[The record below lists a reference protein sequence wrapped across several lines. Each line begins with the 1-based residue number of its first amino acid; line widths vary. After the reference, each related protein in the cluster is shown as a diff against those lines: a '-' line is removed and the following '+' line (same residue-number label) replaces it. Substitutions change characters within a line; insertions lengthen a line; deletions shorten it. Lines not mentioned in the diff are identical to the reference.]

1 MAGQLHRPGRV
12 PGCLRRGRGPRS
24 GPAPPVLAG
33 AGRQHWRDA
42 DHKTLIDAAGIDR
55 ATAIAYDGILEHLF
69 ITERLPAWSANQL
82 SRLVRLPKRHLVD
95 PAFVG
100 PLLGIDARAVL
111 RDGDLLG
118 RLLDSFVVAQ
128 LRADCA
134 VSGLFPRL
142 FHLRDTNGRHEVD
155 VIVELADGRVMGIE
169 VKADA
174 APVPADARHLR
185 WLRDTLGA
193 RFISGVV
200 LHTGPRPFRF
210 EEDIFAIPPKY
221 ACTAP
226 ADRAAPITGVSDAGH
241 RGRAGDLRDRSVGG
255 TGQDGCMAA
264 RPQTDD
270 LVLAG
275 FSAPTRAWFS
285 AAFAEPTPAQAQAW
299 AAIGKG
305 ENALVVAP
313 TGSGK
318 TLAAFLWAIDKL
330 ATEPVPQD
338 PMLRCRVL
346 YISPLKA
353 LAVDIERNLRSPL
366 TGVGHA
372 ARRLGLDISEIRV
385 GVRTGDTAAD
395 ERRRLSGKPPDILI
409 TTPESLFLLL
419 TSKARET
426 LRGVETVIVDEV
438 HALAGNKRGAHLA
451 LSLERL
457 DALRGAQAGQQA
469 ASGPE
474 GAGGTAAG
482 VTAAGG
488 TAAGGTAAGAGRL
501 VQRIGLSATV
511 RPPEEVAAFLGGSRP
526 VTIAAPPSE
535 KRIELTI
542 VVPVEDMA
550 DLELARAPDT
560 APAGQDGQDG
570 QPAGSA
576 DRRRSIWPHVEE
588 RVLDLIQAHKSTI
601 VFANSRRLAER
612 LCGRLNEL
620 AADRAEAVALA
631 PAGGPDAPS
640 RPPAGLR
647 PPAELMAQAGTS
659 AGAPAEV
666 ARAHHGSVSRQERS
680 QIEEALKAGRL
691 PAVVATSSLELG
703 IDMGAVDL
711 VIQVE
716 SPPSVAS
723 GLQRTGRAGH
733 HVGDVSRAVIF
744 PKYQG
749 DLVQATVVAQRM
761 RDGQIE
767 ELRIPRNPLDVLA
780 QQIVAMTAM
789 DDWDVTE
796 LEQTVRR
803 AAPFAGLTRPVFEA
817 VLDMLAG
824 RYPSDEFAG
833 LRPRLI
839 WDRVTGTLRG
849 RPGGQR
855 LAVTSGGTIP
865 DRGLFGVFLAGGQRD
880 KSGRHSRRV
889 GELDEEMVYESRVGD
904 VFVLGASSWRIEDI
918 TADQVLVTPAPGQ
931 PGKLPFWHGDAPGRP
946 AELGRAI
953 GAYCRE
959 LGSAS
964 PPEAIDRLRGDG
976 LDDLAAANL
985 VRYLAGQ
992 REATGYVPD
1001 DRTLVMER
1009 FRDEL
1014 GDWRLVLHSPF
1025 GARVHAPWALAIAA
1039 RLRERYSG
1047 MDVQAMHT
1055 DDGIVIRVPDA
1066 DDPPPAGIAEFDAD
1080 EVEQLV
1086 TAELGASA
1094 LFAARFR
1101 ECAARALLL
1110 PRRQP
1115 GRRTPLWQQRQRAAQ
1130 LLSVASKYGTFPIVL
1145 ETMRECLQDVF
1156 DVPGLIS
1163 LMREL
1168 STRRIRLV
1176 DVETPAPSPFGR
1188 SLLFRY
1194 VGAFMYEGDA
1204 PLAERRAQALA
1215 LDSSLLAELL
1225 GQADLREM
1233 LDPLIVADS
1242 QRMLQRLIPDR
1253 ASRDVENVADMIRDL
1268 GPLSMLEVA
1277 ERSAD
1282 PGAAAG
1288 WLAELAT
1295 QRRVI
1300 EVRIAGQPRW
1310 AAIEDAGRLRDA
1322 LGVPLPPGV
1331 PAVFAEP
1338 VTDPLG
1344 DLVARY
1350 ARTHGPFT
1358 AAAAAARYG
1367 LGVAIVTGALRR
1379 LAAEGRAAEGEFLPG
1394 GRGAEWCDSGVLRLL
1409 RRRCLAK
1416 LRKEAEPVPP
1426 QVLAAFLPAWQN
1438 AGHPA
1443 AADSR
1448 PGRRGARR
1456 PGPDAVYDVV
1466 EQLAGTAVPASAL
1479 ETLVLPGRVPGYE
1492 PAMLDELTAAGEV
1505 AWSGA
1510 GALPAN
1516 DGWIVLSPA
1525 GSAPL
1530 LFPAAGEITMTP
1542 LHEAIIGALDGGGA
1556 LFFRALADRVTA
1568 LAGQAAPGSVHPLN
1582 GSGPAEDAEP
1592 VNGAGTVNGSGL
1604 VSSSRPPDGPG
1615 LRGPGDRAIIAAIWD
1630 LVWAGRLTN
1639 DTLAPLRTLLGA
1651 GRQPSARP
1659 LAGSSAPEYGSLRAT
1674 GAPGRPGSR
1683 RAGLGYAG
1691 LGRPGLGRPGLG
1703 RAAISSRGGPPTVSG
1718 RWSLLPPGEADQTR
1732 RLHALARTLLDRH
1745 GIVIRGAVAAE
1756 RVPGGFSALYP
1767 VLRAMEESGHCRR
1780 GYFVEGLGAAQFAL
1794 PGAVDRMRA
1803 LAQPLTAQPLTA
1815 QPLPAQPLTA
1825 QRLTAPDS
1833 SGTAPVVVLAATDP
1847 ANAYGAALPW
1857 PARPDET
1864 PGSHRPGRKAGSLV
1878 VLADGELVLYVERG
1892 GRTLLSWTS
1901 DPAAL
1906 APAAAA
1912 LADAVHA
1919 GALGRLTVERADGT
1933 AVYDTPLAQA
1943 LETAG
1948 FRPTPRGLRLRR

>member
-1 MAGQLHRPGRV
+1 MPA
-12 PGCLRRGRGPRS
+12 RS
-24 GPAPPVLAG
+24 A
-33 AGRQHWRDA
+33 
-42 DHKTLIDAAGIDR
+42 
-55 ATAIAYDGILEHLF
+55 
-69 ITERLPAWSANQL
+69 
-82 SRLVRLPKRHLVD
+82 VRTQ
-95 PAFVG
+95 
-100 PLLGIDARAVL
+100 PLD
-111 RDGDLLG
+111 
-118 RLLDSFVVAQ
+118 
-128 LRADCA
+128 
-134 VSGLFPRL
+134 
-142 FHLRDTNGRHEVD
+142 
-155 VIVELADGRVMGIE
+155 
-169 VKADA
+169 
-174 APVPADARHLR
+174 
-185 WLRDTLGA
+185 
-193 RFISGVV
+193 
-200 LHTGPRPFRF
+200 
-210 EEDIFAIPPKY
+210 
-221 ACTAP
+221 
-226 ADRAAPITGVSDAGH
+226 
-241 RGRAGDLRDRSVGG
+241 
-255 TGQDGCMAA
+255 
-264 RPQTDD
+264 
-270 LVLAG
+270 G
-275 FSAPTRAWFS
+275 FSAPTRAWFTAS
-285 AAFAEPTPAQAQAW
+285 FAEPTPAQAQAW

-330 ATEPVPQD
+330 ANEPVPQD
-338 PMLRCRVL
+338 PLLRCRVL

-372 ARRLGLDISEIRV
+372 ARRLGADISEIRV

-395 ERRRLSGKPPDILI
+395 ERRKLSAKPPDILI

-419 TSKARET
+419 TSKAREG
-426 LRGVETVIVDEV
+426 LRGVDTVIIDEV

-451 LSLERL
+451 LSMERL
-457 DALRGAQAGQQA
+457 DALRRAPAGQPPAGQAQAGREA
-469 ASGPE
+469 PRGP
-474 GAGGTAAG
+474 
-482 VTAAGG
+482 
-488 TAAGGTAAGAGRL
+488 

-526 VTIAAPPSE
+526 VTIAAPPSD

-550 DLELARAPDT
+550 DLELARPPD
-560 APAGQDGQDG
+560 APATGPDGPG
-570 QPAGSA
+570 GPGEPLGGGPA

-620 AADRAEAVALA
+620 AAERAEALALR
-631 PAGGPDAPS
+631 PPGDPDGLDDPGGPGG
-640 RPPAGLR
+640 AGTWPR

-666 ARAHHGSVSRQERS
+666 ARAHHGSVSRQERT

-733 HVGDVSRAVIF
+733 HVGDVSRGVIF

-761 RDGQIE
+761 RDGEIE
-767 ELRIPRNPLDVLA
+767 QLRIPRNPLDVLA

-803 AAPFAGLTRPVFEA
+803 AAPFAGLTRPVLEA

-839 WDRVTGTLRG
+839 WDRITGTLRG

-918 TADQVLVTPAPGQ
+918 TADQVLVSPAPGQ

-959 LGSAS
+959 LGAAS
-964 PPEAIDRLRGDG
+964 PADATARLRGDG
-976 LDDLAAANL
+976 LDDLAAANML
-985 VRYLAGQ
+985 RYLAGQ
-992 REATGYVPD
+992 REATGYLPD

-1039 RLRERYSG
+1039 RLRERYGG
-1047 MDVQAMHT
+1047 MDVQALHT

-1080 EVEQLV
+1080 EVEPLV
-1086 TAELGASA
+1086 TAELGTSA

-1115 GRRTPLWQQRQRAAQ
+1115 GRRTPLWQQRQRSAQ

-1156 DVPGLIS
+1156 DVPGLVS

-1168 STRRIRLV
+1168 SSRRIRLV

-1225 GQADLREM
+1225 GQADLREL
-1233 LDPLIVADS
+1233 LDPLIVEDS
-1242 QRMLQRLIPDR
+1242 CRMLQRLSPDR
-1253 ASRDVENVADMIRDL
+1253 ASRDLENAADMIRDI
-1268 GPLSMLEVA
+1268 GPLSAAEVA
-1277 ERSAD
+1277 ERCTD
-1282 PGAAAG
+1282 PAAAAG
-1288 WLAELAT
+1288 WLTELAA

-1300 EVRIAGQPRW
+1300 EVRIAGEARW
-1310 AAIEDAGRLRDA
+1310 AAAEDAGRLRDA

-1331 PAVFAEP
+1331 PAVFTEP
-1338 VTDPLG
+1338 VADPLG

-1350 ARTHGPFT
+1350 ARTHGPFI
-1358 AAAAAARYG
+1358 AAAVAARYG

-1379 LAAEGRAAEGEFLPG
+1379 LAAEGRVAEGEFLPG
-1394 GRGAEWCDSGVLRLL
+1394 GRGAEWCEAGVLRLL

-1438 AGHPA
+1438 AGHSA
-1443 AADSR
+1443 AA
-1448 PGRRGARR
+1448 PGGGSASARRARR

-1510 GALPAN
+1510 GALPGN
-1516 DGWIVLSPA
+1516 DGWIVLAPA
-1525 GSAPL
+1525 GTAPL
-1530 LFPAAGEITMTP
+1530 LFPAAAEITMTP
-1542 LHEAIIGALDGGGA
+1542 LHEAIIAAFDGGGA

-1568 LAGQAAPGSVHPLN
+1568 PARPRDPDSAPPGSAPPGSAHPASAGLADGAGMTSGAGSLAGPRPY
-1582 GSGPAEDAEP
+1582 
-1592 VNGAGTVNGSGL
+1592 GAG
-1604 VSSSRPPDGPG
+1604 RA
-1615 LRGPGDRAIIAAIWD
+1615 GDQAVAAAIWD

-1639 DTLAPLRTLLGA
+1639 DTLAPLRTVLGA
-1651 GRQPSARP
+1651 RRQSPAGPLPAARR
-1659 LAGSSAPEYGSLRAT
+1659 AVAPQYGSLRAA
-1674 GAPGRPGSR
+1674 GAPGRTALR
-1683 RAGLGYAG
+1683 
-1691 LGRPGLGRPGLG
+1691 RPGLGRPGLG
-1703 RAAISSRGGPPTVSG
+1703 RGAVSARGGPPTVSG
-1718 RWSLLPPGEADQTR
+1718 RWSLLPPGDADQTR
-1732 RLHALARTLLDRH
+1732 RLHALAGTLLERH
-1745 GIVIRGAVAAE
+1745 GIVIRGAVTAE
-1756 RVPGGFSALYP
+1756 RVPGGFGALYP
-1767 VLRAMEESGHCRR
+1767 VLRAMEEAGHCRR

-1794 PGAVDRMRA
+1794 PGAVDRMRV
-1803 LAQPLTAQPLTA
+1803 LAQPPPGQ
-1815 QPLPAQPLTA
+1815 
-1825 QRLTAPDS
+1825 DS
-1833 SGTAPVVVLAATDP
+1833 AASGGVVVLAATDP

-1864 PGSHRPGRKAGSLV
+1864 PGSHRPGRKAGALV
-1878 VLADGELVLYVERG
+1878 VLADGRLVLYVERG

-1901 DPAAL
+1901 DPAQL

-1912 LADAVHA
+1912 LAGAVHA

-1933 AVYDTPLAQA
+1933 GVYDTPLARA

-1948 FRPTPRGLRLRR
+1948 FRPTPRGLRLLR